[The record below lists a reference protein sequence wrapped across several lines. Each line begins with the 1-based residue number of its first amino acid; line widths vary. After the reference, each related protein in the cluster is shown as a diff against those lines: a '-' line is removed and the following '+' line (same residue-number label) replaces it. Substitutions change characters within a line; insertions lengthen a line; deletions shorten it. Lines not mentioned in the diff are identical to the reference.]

1 MSVRMVLMG
10 PPGAGKGTQAVRLAS
25 RFDVP
30 TISTGDI
37 FRANIK
43 DGTVMGKQVVE
54 CIDKG
59 LLVPDELTNAVVADR
74 LAQPDAGIGF
84 VLDGYP
90 RNPDQV
96 VALDELLAAQDAEL
110 DVVIEM
116 AVDTAEVTQRMLRR
130 AQVEGRSDD
139 TAQTIAERLAVYAA
153 QTEPLA
159 EIYVNRGILAQVDG
173 LADIDEVTER
183 LVAAVE
189 PFVGG

>member
-43 DGTVMGKQVVE
+43 DGTALGRQAAAYTV
-54 CIDKG
+54 KG
-59 LLVPDELTNAVVADR
+59 QLVPDALTDALVADR
-74 LAQPDAGIGF
+74 LAQPDAAAGF

-90 RNPDQV
+90 RNPAQV
-96 VALDELLAAQDAEL
+96 AALDDMLACQDVEL
-110 DVVIEM
+110 DVVIEI
-116 AVDTAEVTQRMLRR
+116 AVDSEAVTQRMLRR
-130 AQVEGRSDD
+130 AQLEGRDDD
-139 TAQTIAERLAVYAA
+139 TAETIAERLAVYAA

-173 LADIDEVTER
+173 LAEIDEVTER
-183 LVAAVE
+183 LVAAVD